1 MMRFS
6 LRTRS
11 RNAAH
16 SMPEMCVMQGSE
28 SSRGVH
34 KICPDQEDSPR
45 KRIASSCP
53 EKVVMMNWTRPRQ
66 NPFIFD
72 MFIQLEKEN
81 THPGGRKHST
91 TSRRALLD
99 TGADFNL
106 ISHEAFAQLNIE
118 GRPYQGLLHS
128 LGGYSELESTILLNW
143 HFRLSSSQTTSTYQH
158 HAPFYILRNTS
169 PAKFDCIIGRPWIE
183 ENWSEF
189 VALVENNRKR
199 PE

>member
-1 MMRFS
+1 MRFS
-6 LRTRS
+6 LRTRRRS
-11 RNAAH
+11 ATR
-16 SMPEMCVMQGSE
+16 SVPEICVMQGSE

-34 KICPDQEDSPR
+34 KKHPDQEDSAGR
-45 KRIASSCP
+45 YVASSCP

-72 MFIQLEKEN
+72 MFIRLEREN
-81 THPGGRKHST
+81 TYPASRKHST

-118 GRPYQGLLHS
+118 GRPFQGLVHS
-128 LGGYSELESTILLNW
+128 LGGYSELESTILLDW
-143 HFRLSSSQTTSTYQH
+143 HFRLSSSQTTSAYQH
-158 HAPFYILRNTS
+158 HASFHILRNTS

-189 VALVENNRKR
+189 VALVENNRTK